1 MRHKSYNIH
10 TIMGQLVK
18 MERPGLEVEIAGLRF
33 PNPLILASGI
43 ADETGAS
50 MAEAVKRG
58 AGGVVTKSLSLI
70 PRDGHQNPC
79 VVELP
84 YGLLN
89 AMGLPN
95 PGIEAYREEIEE
107 YLGVTNGSS
116 PVIGSIFGSTIEEYG
131 LAAKGAQEIGV
142 NAIEIN
148 GSCPN
153 AHGLGLEFGQ
163 DPKVI
168 EELVREVKRRVT
180 VPVFFK
186 LTPAT
191 SEILKLGQ
199 AVQKGGADGIVA
211 VNTMP
216 AMKIDVHTGRPL
228 LTNTTGGLSG
238 PALKPIGVRCVYQLA
253 SSRTIR
259 IPIIGVGG
267 ITTWEDAVEYI
278 MAGATAVQIGTG
290 VTWKDLDIFQEIKEG
305 IISFMIE
312 EGYHGIGD
320 LRGKA
325 LEVKE

>member
-1 MRHKSYNIH
+1 
-10 TIMGQLVK
+10 

-70 PRDGHQNPC
+70 ARDGHQNPC

-84 YGLLN
+84 FGLLN

-95 PGIEAYREEIEE
+95 PGIEAYREEVDE
-107 YLGVTNGSS
+107 YLRSTKSS
-116 PVIGSIFGSTIEEYG
+116 NPIIGSVFGSNIEEYG
-131 LAAKGAQEIGV
+131 LAAKGAQDIGV
-142 NAIEIN
+142 NAVEIN

-163 DPKVI
+163 DPMVI
-168 EELVREVKRRVT
+168 YELVKEVKRRVT
-180 VPVFFK
+180 IPVFFK

-191 SEILKLGQ
+191 SNIVKLGQ
-199 AVQKGGADGIVA
+199 AAEKAGADGIVA

-216 AMKIDVHTGRPL
+216 AMKIDVHTGRPI
-228 LTNTTGGLSG
+228 LTNVTGGLSG
-238 PALKPIGVRCVYQLA
+238 PALRPVGVRCVYQLA
-253 SSRTIR
+253 SSGNIT

-267 ITTWEDAVEYI
+267 ITNWQDAVEYI
-278 MAGATAVQIGTG
+278 MAGASAVQIGTG
-290 VTWKDLDIFQEIKEG
+290 ITWEDLDIFSKIAQG
-305 IISFMIE
+305 IRSFLE
-312 EGYHGIGD
+312 AEGYSSIDGIK
-320 LRGKA
+320 GKA
-325 LEVKE
+325 LEVRK